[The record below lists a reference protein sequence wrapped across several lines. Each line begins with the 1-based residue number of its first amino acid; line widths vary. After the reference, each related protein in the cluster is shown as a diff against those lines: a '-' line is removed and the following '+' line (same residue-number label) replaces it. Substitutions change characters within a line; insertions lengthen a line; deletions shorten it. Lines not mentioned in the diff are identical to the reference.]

1 MPLALPRSAHPLSIL
16 SLSALVV
23 AASLA
28 LAPAARASEDNPRTI
43 TITGEAQVSAAPDIA
58 YVEMGV
64 VTEGK
69 TAGEALAANTE
80 AMEKVF
86 DGLEEAGIDKKD
98 MQTSNFSVYPV
109 YEQVRPEDSRP
120 HTPKIGGYTV
130 QNQLT
135 VKVRDLDNLG
145 AILDRVVS
153 LGSNQLSGIR
163 FSIDDPKPLLNEARE
178 AAVKDALA
186 KAKLYAGAAGVAIG
200 EIMSISEGGSSM
212 PQPFYAKDM
221 MMSARAEGAP
231 VPMAAGEQT
240 ITANVILVIRIN

>member
-1 MPLALPRSAHPLSIL
+1 MPLALARPARPLPVL
-16 SLSALVV
+16 LLSALIV
-23 AASLA
+23 AAALA
-28 LAPAARASEDNPRTI
+28 LAPAAHATEEKPRTI
-43 TITGEAQVSAAPDIA
+43 TITGEGEVTAAPDIA
-58 YVEMGV
+58 YVGTGV

-69 TAGEALAANTE
+69 TAGEALAANTA

-86 DGLEEAGIDKKD
+86 AGLEKAGIEKRD

-109 YEQVRPEDSRP
+109 YEQVRPEDRP
-120 HTPKIGGYTV
+120 HTPKIGGYRV

-145 AILDRVVS
+145 TLLDKIVT
-153 LGSNQLSGIR
+153 LCSNQLSGIR

-186 KAKLYAGAAGVAIG
+186 KAKLYAGAAGVAVG
-200 EIMSISEGGSSM
+200 EIMSISESGSSM

-240 ITANVILVIRIN
+240 ITANVTLVIRIN

>member
-1 MPLALPRSAHPLSIL
+1 MPLSRSARPLSIL
-16 SLSALVV
+16 SLSALAV

-28 LAPAARASEDNPRTI
+28 LAPAAHATEKAPRII
-43 TITGEAQVSAAPDIA
+43 TITGEGEVTAAPDIA
-58 YVEMGV
+58 YVDMGV
-64 VTEGK
+64 VSEGK
-69 TAGEALAANTE
+69 TAGEALAANTA

-86 DGLEEAGIDKKD
+86 EGLGKAGIDKKD

-109 YEQVRPEDSRP
+109 YEQVRPDDNRP

-153 LGSNQLSGIR
+153 LGSNQLSGVR
-163 FSIDDPKPLLNEARE
+163 FAIDDPKPLMNEARQ
-178 AAVKDALA
+178 AAVKDALD
-186 KAKLYAGAAGVAIG
+186 KAKLYAGAAGVAVG
-200 EIMSISEGGSSM
+200 EILSISESGASM
-212 PQPFYAKDM
+212 PQPYYAKDM
-221 MMSARAEGAP
+221 MMAVRAEGAP

-240 ITANVILVIRIN
+240 VSANVTLVIRIN